1 MKRIAEIILAIATL
15 LCWGCAKNDGEDSFD
30 DLAIY
35 YTVTFVQDGV
45 EMKSVSVERGKAVD
59 ESLIPQI
66 TAERTGYTAEW
77 EDVNLSSVK
86 SDLTVNVVFIP
97 NVYQILY
104 YLDKGGELYLTQ
116 DVTYGAE
123 FSLVNG
129 PTATGKSFIRWE
141 FVSKGESLPDGTWTK
156 DGDLELFAVW
166 EIWSPLG

>member
-1 MKRIAEIILAIATL
+1 MRKIIGFLIAFATL
-15 LCWGCAKNDGEDSFD
+15 FCIGCAKDKD
-30 DLAIY
+30 DFELEPTF
-35 YTVTFVQDGV
+35 YTVTFIQDGEETKSFQV
-45 EMKSVSVERGKAVD
+45 EKEKAFD
-59 ESLIPQI
+59 ESQIPQI

-86 SDLTVNVVFIP
+86 SDLTVNVVYTP
-97 NVYQILY
+97 NVYQIFY

-116 DVTYGAE
+116 DVTYGEE
-123 FSLVNG
+123 FALVNG